1 MGGQP
6 PFSFS
11 ISTTSLSNGGGA
23 TTLTLAKKKE
33 RTNMSYSL
41 YIKRA
46 TEPVTL
52 KEWVEAVESTDGIR
66 ICDSESHTT
75 KNPQTGATI
84 GLRARPGDAEIFDGD
99 TNQWH
104 FAVMWRDGQAEFNAR
119 IIANA
124 IDGDLSDPFWI
135 MFLSLAT
142 KLGAEISGEEGEIYD
157 TTTVKAK

>member
-1 MGGQP
+1 MKRKIPAIAILFAILGTTCGIFANVP
-6 PFSFS
+6 PGEG
-11 ISTTSLSNGGGA
+11 LPSNVGRLGVPVKSEVTIEVEVVRA
-23 TTLTLAKKKE
+23 EDANHKK
-33 RTNMSYSL
+33 MVGDYL
-41 YIKRA
+41 
-46 TEPVTL
+46 
-52 KEWVEAVESTDGIR
+52 
-66 ICDSESHTT
+66 
-75 KNPQTGATI
+75 
-84 GLRARPGDAEIFDGD
+84 LRVVKV